1 MRWALPRGYWVVK
14 LIPKFAVGLLLFALP
29 LFAQIHGVPA
39 SVTSHGP
46 GRGPAPG
53 VPASVTSIG
62 RGIQGGTVTPVRPSV
77 TSLGPNGFSNTCTN
91 SALVPSA
98 LGCTNPAFTPTVNFH
113 SGQVQFGQQFG
124 RRRHRRDDRNYVYV
138 PYAYPY
144 YGYGYDN
151 GYDQG
156 YDPNQQQQAAD
167 QQPVDPN
174 RVAPT
179 MFDNG
184 QYMGEMPQPQRS
196 AAPAQS
202 APTGITSAAQ
212 PPVDPTVLVFRD
224 GHQLEVR
231 NYAIVGDTLYDIG
244 GTTAKKIKLADLDLE
259 KTAQVNDQRGVDFQ
273 LPKSTD

>member
-1 MRWALPRGYWVVK
+1 MKR
-14 LIPKFAVGLLLFALP
+14 ISKFAVGLLLAGLP

-62 RGIQGGTVTPVRPSV
+62 RGIQGGSVTPVRPSV

-113 SGQVQFGQQFG
+113 TGQVQFGQQFNTRG
-124 RRRHRRDDRNYVYV
+124 ARRRSNYVYV

-144 YGYGYDN
+144 YGYDN
-151 GYDQG
+151 GYDQS
-156 YDPNQQQQAAD
+156 YDPSQQQQAVD
-167 QQPVDPN
+167 QQQPDDPN
-174 RVAPT
+174 RIAPT

-184 QYMGEMPQPQRS
+184 QYMGPMPQR
-196 AAPAQS
+196 AAT

-224 GHQLEVR
+224 GHQQEVR

-244 GTTAKKIKLADLDLE
+244 GSTAKKIKLADLDLE

-273 LPKSTD
+273 LPKSAD

>member
-1 MRWALPRGYWVVK
+1 MKW
-14 LIPKFAVGLLLFALP
+14 ISKFAVGVLLAALP
-29 LFAQIHGVPA
+29 VFAQIRGVPA

-53 VPASVTSIG
+53 VPASVTSVG
-62 RGIQGGTVTPVRPSV
+62 RGIQGGRVTPVRPSV

-113 SGQVQFGQQFG
+113 TGQVQFGQQFNTRG
-124 RRRHRRDDRNYVYV
+124 AHRRTNYYYA

-151 GYDQG
+151 GYDQS
-156 YDPNQQQQAAD
+156 YDPSQQQQAAD
-167 QQPVDPN
+167 QQQLDDPN
-174 RVAPT
+174 RIAPT

-184 QYMGEMPQPQRS
+184 QYMGPMPQRS
-196 AAPAQS
+196 AMP

-224 GHQLEVR
+224 GHQQEVR

-244 GTTAKKIKLADLDLE
+244 GSTAKKIKLGDLDLE

-273 LPKSTD
+273 LPRSAD

>member
-1 MRWALPRGYWVVK
+1 MK
-14 LIPKFAVGLLLFALP
+14 LISRFAVGLLLAGLP

-53 VPASVTSIG
+53 VPASVTSVG
-62 RGIQGGTVTPVRPSV
+62 RGIQGGRVTPVRPSV

-113 SGQVQFGQQFG
+113 TGQVQFGQQFNTRG
-124 RRRHRRDDRNYVYV
+124 AHRRTNYYYA

-144 YGYGYDN
+144 YGYGYDAS
-151 GYDQG
+151 GYDQS
-156 YDPNQQQQAAD
+156 YDPNQQQAAD
-167 QQPVDPN
+167 QQQPDDPN
-174 RVAPT
+174 RIAPT

-184 QYMGEMPQPQRS
+184 QYMGPMPQRS
-196 AAPAQS
+196 AMP

-224 GHQLEVR
+224 GHQQEVR

-244 GTTAKKIKLADLDLE
+244 GTTAKKIKLGDLDLE

-273 LPKSTD
+273 LPKSAD

>member
-1 MRWALPRGYWVVK
+1 MR
-14 LIPKFAVGLLLFALP
+14 LIPKFAVGLLFFALP
-29 LFAQIHGVPA
+29 VFAQIHGVPA

-77 TSLGPNGFSNTCTN
+77 TSLGPLGFSGPCANL
-91 SALVPSA
+91 ALVPSA

-113 SGQVQFGQQFG
+113 SGQVEFGQQFNT
-124 RRRHRRDDRNYVYV
+124 RRPRHRDGDRNYVYV

-167 QQPVDPN
+167 QQQPQDPN
-174 RVAPT
+174 QIAPT
-179 MFDNG
+179 LLDNG
-184 QYMGEMPQPQRS
+184 QYGGPMPQRT
-196 AAPAQS
+196 AAEPAQA
-202 APTGITSAAQ
+202 APTGITSAAL

-244 GTTAKKIKLADLDLE
+244 GSTAKKIKLADLDLV

-273 LPKSTD
+273 LPKSAD

>member
-1 MRWALPRGYWVVK
+1 MK
-14 LIPKFAVGLLLFALP
+14 LISKFAVGLLISALP

-39 SVTSHGP
+39 SVTSQGI
-46 GRGPAPG
+46 GRGSAPG

-62 RGIQGGTVTPVRPSV
+62 RGVQGGTVTPVRPSV
-77 TSLGPNGFSNTCTN
+77 TSLGPHGFSGPCANP
-91 SALVPSA
+91 ALVPSA

-113 SGQVQFGQQFG
+113 TGQVQFGQQFDSHG
-124 RRRHRRDDRNYVYV
+124 SRRRKTYVYV

-144 YGYGYDN
+144 YGYDN
-151 GYDQG
+151 GYDQS
-156 YDPNQQQQAAD
+156 YDPNQQQQEVD
-167 QQPVDPN
+167 QQQPEDPN
-174 RVAPT
+174 RIAPT

-184 QYMGEMPQPQRS
+184 QYMGPMPQRTAASTQTQTPQ
-196 AAPAQS
+196 

-224 GHQLEVR
+224 GHQQEVR

-244 GTTAKKIKLADLDLE
+244 GSTAKKIKLADLDLE

-273 LPKSTD
+273 LPKSAD

>member
-1 MRWALPRGYWVVK
+1 MK
-14 LIPKFAVGLLLFALP
+14 LIPKFAVGLLLAGLP

-53 VPASVTSIG
+53 VPASVTSVG
-62 RGIQGGTVTPVRPSV
+62 RGIQGGSVTPVRPSV
-77 TSLGPNGFSNTCTN
+77 TSLGPHGFSNTCTN
-91 SALVPSA
+91 SGLVPSA

-113 SGQVQFGQQFG
+113 TGQVEFGKQFDTRGS
-124 RRRHRRDDRNYVYV
+124 RRRKTYVYV

-144 YGYGYDN
+144 YGYDN
-151 GYDQG
+151 GYDQS
-156 YDPNQQQQAAD
+156 YDPNQQQAVD
-167 QQPVDPN
+167 QQQMMDQQQGEDPN

-179 MFDNG
+179 VFDNG
-184 QYMGEMPQPQRS
+184 QYMGPMPQRAS
-196 AAPAQS
+196 AAASQPPP
-202 APTGITSAAQ
+202 APTGITSAAL

-224 GHQLEVR
+224 GHQQEVR

-244 GTTAKKIKLADLDLE
+244 GNTAKKIKLADLDLE

-273 LPKSTD
+273 LPKSAD

>member
-1 MRWALPRGYWVVK
+1 MK
-14 LIPKFAVGLLLFALP
+14 LIRKFAVGLLISALP

-62 RGIQGGTVTPVRPSV
+62 RGIQGGSVTPVRPSV
-77 TSLGPNGFSNTCTN
+77 TSLGPYGYSVPTCTN

-113 SGQVQFGQQFG
+113 TGQVQFGQQFNTRG
-124 RRRHRRDDRNYVYV
+124 SRRRNTYVYV

-144 YGYGYDN
+144 YGYDN
-151 GYDQG
+151 GYDQA

-167 QQPVDPN
+167 QQQQPYDPN
-174 RVAPT
+174 RVAST
-179 MFDNG
+179 VFDSG
-184 QYMGEMPQPQRS
+184 QYMGQMPQRS
-196 AAPAQS
+196 AAQS

-224 GHQLEVR
+224 GHQQEVR

-244 GTTAKKIKLADLDLE
+244 GSTAKKIKLADLDLE

-273 LPKSTD
+273 LPKSAD

>member
-1 MRWALPRGYWVVK
+1 MK
-14 LIPKFAVGLLLFALP
+14 LIPKLAVGLLLAGLP

-77 TSLGPNGFSNTCTN
+77 TSLGPNGFSSTCTN
-91 SALVPSA
+91 SGLVPSA

-113 SGQVQFGQQFG
+113 SGQVEFGKQFDTRGS
-124 RRRHRRDDRNYVYV
+124 RRRNTYVYV

-144 YGYGYDN
+144 YGYDN

-167 QQPVDPN
+167 QQQMMDQQQGEDPN

-179 MFDNG
+179 VFDNG
-184 QYMGEMPQPQRS
+184 QYMGPMPQRS
-196 AAPAQS
+196 AAPAPAPVQQAS
-202 APTGITSAAQ
+202 AGITSAAL

-224 GHQLEVR
+224 GHQMEVR

-244 GTTAKKIKLADLDLE
+244 GTTAKKIKLSDLDLE
-259 KTAQVNDQRGVDFQ
+259 KTAQVNDQRGVEFQ
-273 LPKSTD
+273 LPKSVD